1 MCFASTD
8 IVPSDTAET
17 TMSLVKQAVRWAWDT
32 DGNDADIDTV
42 YRYLSQFPGYAGD
55 EFDGYTEQ
63 DIAIFRTAAQTLA
76 YNLKDFT
83 SGQAFGR
90 WFNGKSN
97 FDISTDEFVVLE
109 LEHLKPQKELFKI
122 ITLQVINAVTQDLYL
137 SDRSKNRM
145 IIFDE
150 AWQFIRNEN
159 NSGGGARTDNAHEGR
174 HRRRLQAREKIR
186 RELHNHHAEHPRP
199 QAVRVGWRRHSRQ
212 QRLQILPGE
221 PGFRDGQVRETYRL
235 R

>member
-1 MCFASTD
+1 MTPTSTRFR
-8 IVPSDTAET
+8 SSRSSSTRRR
-17 TMSLVKQAVRWAWDT
+17 VRRLHRT
-32 DGNDADIDTV
+32 G
-42 YRYLSQFPGYAGD
+42 YRDLPH
-55 EFDGYTEQ
+55 
-63 DIAIFRTAAQTLA
+63 AAQKLA
-76 YNLKDFT
+76 YNLKAFT

-159 NSGGGARTDNAHEGR
+159 NSGGGARR
-174 HRRRLQAREKIR
+174 
-186 RELHNHHAEHPRP
+186 
-199 QAVRVGWRRHSRQ
+199 
-212 QRLQILPGE
+212 
-221 PGFRDGQVRETYRL
+221 
-235 R
+235 